1 MHIHTYLHT
10 YICIYI
16 HRPTLL
22 YIHTYSTVMHA
33 YQHLSVDTLIY
44 VPDWHVA
51 SLGNPDR
58 DYTWFLFRPKL
69 FPLVTQSFQLRS
81 LLMAHPS
88 KFYIS
93 LKSFFFVRDWAGSAS
108 E

>member
-1 MHIHTYLHT
+1 
-10 YICIYI
+10 
-16 HRPTLL
+16 
-22 YIHTYSTVMHA
+22 MHA
-33 YQHLSVDTLIY
+33 YQHLSVDTLVY
-44 VPDWHVA
+44 VPDWHVT

-81 LLMAHPS
+81 LLMAYPS